1 MALKT
6 DDLKQS
12 IKTAYLEAQTMKT
25 QGEAIEFLSTKLSE
39 AMEAFVKSGDV
50 KVIALS
56 GQISVQGTATA
67 QANISPIAIDGKPT
81 LGGGIT

>member
-12 IKTAYLEAQTMKT
+12 IKTAYLQAQTMKT

-39 AMEAFVKSGDV
+39 AMKAFVMSGDV
-50 KVIALS
+50 KVIAPS
-56 GQISVQGTATA
+56 GQISVVGSASA
-67 QANISPIAIDGKPT
+67 QSNPVPIAIDGKPT